1 MSGSSSSGEMK
12 EFGSPT
18 SSEASY
24 GDLLGVSDCFKKTDR
39 MQVIEDKLTI
49 PAEMS
54 GLIEDVQNA
63 FRTKDKHEIFR
74 KIHVM
79 KSTSMSFFFDELDSY
94 LETVWAE
101 NNELKKKVERKDAL
115 IKKLKK
121 TL

>member
-1 MSGSSSSGEMK
+1 MSGSSTSGEMK

-24 GDLLGVSDCFKKTDR
+24 GDLLGVSIGFKQTDG
-39 MQVIEDKLTI
+39 MQVIEDKLKI
-49 PAEMS
+49 PAES
-54 GLIEDVQNA
+54 LGLIEDVQNA
-63 FRTKDKHEIFR
+63 IRTKDKHPIFR

-79 KSTSMSFFFDELDSY
+79 KSSMSFFFDELDSY

-101 NNELKKKVERKDAL
+101 NNELKKKVEGKDAL

>member
-12 EFGSPT
+12 EFGSQT

-24 GDLLGVSDCFKKTDR
+24 GDLLGAFVCFRQTDG
-39 MQVIEDKLTI
+39 MQVIDEKLNI
-49 PAEMS
+49 PAES
-54 GLIEDVQNA
+54 LGLIEDVQNA
-63 FRTKDKHEIFR
+63 FRKKDKHEIFR

-79 KSTSMSFFFDELDSY
+79 KSSMSFFFDKLDSY
-94 LETVWAE
+94 LEKVWAE
-101 NNELKKKVERKDAL
+101 NNELKKKVERKDEL